1 MDAPSSEAGGR
12 VVKSGRIG
20 LVAGGGRF
28 PVIVA
33 ESMRRQGLDVYCAAV
48 RYQAPTE
55 LSELCKEVQPIGVAQ
70 LGRMLRFFKKHRIT
84 EVSWAGWLRKEE
96 IFRPWR
102 LLSLMPDWRTLRL
115 YFLKVPDRQNQTL
128 LAALANEFVMEGI
141 EVAHSAKFCPDLL
154 TEERVYSRKQPSKAE
169 LEDIEFGWKVAK
181 RMADIDVGQSVA
193 VHEKSTLAVEAI
205 EGTDRNIRRAG
216 EYARRGGF
224 VVVKVAKDGHDMRFD
239 VPAAGPDTIEA
250 LHEAGGSVLALE
262 AGKTILLDREAMV
275 EKADRYGIVILATS
289 GPGPKEGVAP

>member
-1 MDAPSSEAGGR
+1 
-12 VVKSGRIG
+12 
-20 LVAGGGRF
+20 
-28 PVIVA
+28 
-33 ESMRRQGLDVYCAAV
+33 
-48 RYQAPTE
+48 
-55 LSELCKEVQPIGVAQ
+55 
-70 LGRMLRFFKKHRIT
+70 
-84 EVSWAGWLRKEE
+84 
-96 IFRPWR
+96 
-102 LLSLMPDWRTLRL
+102 
-115 YFLKVPDRQNQTL
+115 
-128 LAALANEFVMEGI
+128 
-141 EVAHSAKFCPDLL
+141 
-154 TEERVYSRKQPSKAE
+154 
-169 LEDIEFGWKVAK
+169 
-181 RMADIDVGQSVA
+181 MADIDVGQSVA

-289 GPGPKEGVAP
+289 GPRASC